1 MLSRC
6 NIVDAADLADA
17 QAKLNAALAAPG
29 PRKVVPLRKVE
40 S

>member
-1 MLSRC
+1 MLTRY

-17 QAKLNAALAAPG
+17 QDRLTAALDVA
-29 PRKVVPLRKVE
+29 PRKVTPLRQL